1 MGNLLSA
8 TLTESEIERQKN
20 AERMEMTL
28 DPRGKGDLIMITII
42 SVVYSFDFLAVLYM
56 FWNRKY
62 APIKSKNITIMAL
75 IVAVSVVWFVGD
87 LQTNGHIPVAGT
99 HLVNCMAFGMW
110 MRTIIGACGM
120 LSLIAFRAHGLYRVF
135 YLHKPYHG
143 LGLYLPFII
152 YWVCALVVGLVS
164 QLLKSSMT
172 TEFIPNLDVCSF
184 NQKFQIAIFTFLWV
198 TVALMAAVHWR
209 IRKIKSSF
217 NESREM
223 LVTCVIISAI
233 LLYVTVMNYVR
244 PRYPLDVRLR
254 IINTCMDHFATNAL
268 WWQIMWAPL
277 FKCMFDRQRYLDQ
290 WTYKLQNDG
299 FQREYEI
306 NSGSFGS
313 NNFRSQTRASFS
325 GKKEGGMFYAI
336 DDKMYNGNNVNFS
349 DNSHSGLSQTST
361 SPMVGN
367 GGLVCGQSTRLSTS
381 TERHH
386 EDVLMEIMMEE
397 SNGNGTQSNTLQPK
411 SQLYTP
417 ISFPDAANTAPLKLG
432 EAHSRHLDYV
442 DPNERQ
448 LV

>member
-20 AERMEMTL
+20 AEGMEMTL

-42 SVVYSFDFLAVLYM
+42 SIVYSFDFLAVLYM

-299 FQREYEI
+299 FQREYDMDL
-306 NSGSFGS
+306 NG
-313 NNFRSQTRASFS
+313 ASS
-325 GKKEGGMFYAI
+325 KNQKPILLASSAGKKEGGMFYAI
-336 DDKMYNGNNVNFS
+336 DDKMYGIKGPTS
-349 DNSHSGLSQTST
+349 RDNSHNALSQPS
-361 SPMVGN
+361 
-367 GGLVCGQSTRLSTS
+367 QSTMPLSGDLVRSHS
-381 TERHH
+381 TRFSAVVERHH
-386 EDVLMEIMMEE
+386 EDILMEIMMEE
-397 SNGNGTQSNTLQPK
+397 SNGDGTQSNTLQPK

-417 ISFPDAANTAPLKLG
+417 ISFPDAANTAPLNL
-432 EAHSRHLDYV
+432 ADAQYRHLDYV
-442 DPNERQ
+442 DSNERH